1 MNNIDTDIEIRV
13 VELKQLKS
21 KLLETIAYNTNW
33 NYSETLKEYAEVLS
47 DIDKVLKET
56 DLLLQRDVYV
66 G

>member
-47 DIDKVLKET
+47 DIDKVLKN
-56 DLLLQRDVYV
+56 VP
-66 G
+66 